1 MPLMNFELKRNTD
14 SANLDRM
21 ATSSC
26 SLFLKRPHEA
36 DRIELCIEDVRDL
49 TVQKLVDK
57 VAEKMSLPIKEFR
70 EFIASHLK
78 WYDH

>member
-1 MPLMNFELKRNTD
+1 MPSINFELKCNAD

-36 DRIELCIEDVRDL
+36 GRIELRIEDVHDL

-70 EFIASHLK
+70 EFISSHLK